1 MPKKQLASE
10 ALIDLHRRLSV
21 LPSRSHE
28 RRLIVQET
36 AYLIWSIRTNALSDV
51 GAKGTAQG
59 VVRLARSGCRKSQKN
74 SGGAKNKTPGLA
86 DRARNSSNCA
96 RRLERIE

>member
-36 AYLIWSIRTNALSDV
+36 ANLIWSIRTNALSGV

-59 VVRLARSGCRKSQKN
+59 VCAAGTKWLPEVAEKFGWSEEQNARLSRPR
-74 SGGAKNKTPGLA
+74 AKFIKLCPAAGE
-86 DRARNSSNCA
+86 D
-96 RRLERIE
+96 

>member
-36 AYLIWSIRTNALSDV
+36 AHLIWSIRTNALSGV

-59 VVRLARSGCRKSQKN
+59 VAALRPWYTAGSAARQDGVLLR
-74 SGGAKNKTPGLA
+74 TH
-86 DRARNSSNCA
+86 
-96 RRLERIE
+96 RRH